1 MDIREHNPAEASSQ
15 ALNDAQSM
23 MEKEKDIIDHYISLS
38 QSGHHTVIPG
48 EFIEVLEES
57 LDIIQTGL
65 TSGDCPKERVVA
77 MQASLTN
84 GKEALE
90 WLKTNMPSDFL
101 MEYAKLGKEMT
112 GLNIGIYADDGRA
125 FERNQHDIW
134 VCARDGYGDKDQF
147 VQILV
152 SDEPTVLDIPKRI
165 TADDLQ
171 QVINFIK
178 NHVEILRQFATDE
191 IDHLAFY
198 HTIAP

>member
-1 MDIREHNPAEASSQ
+1 M
-15 ALNDAQSM
+15 
-23 MEKEKDIIDHYISLS
+23 
-38 QSGHHTVIPG
+38 
-48 EFIEVLEES
+48 
-57 LDIIQTGL
+57 
-65 TSGDCPKERVVA
+65 A

-134 VCARDGYGDKDQF
+134 VFARDGYGDEGQF
-147 VQILV
+147 VRILV
-152 SDEPTVLDIPKRI
+152 SDEPTVLDIPQRI

-178 NHVEILRQFATDE
+178 NHVETLRQFATDE

-198 HTIAP
+198 RTIAP